1 MQARTDEEYRQLVN
15 SGKFGGMTADDMK
28 WIDEN
33 VGSGRKLFI
42 TLTEEDQKLVRD
54 IAKKRTDHA
63 KKKGFYNNWGS
74 VDGYDIDLEGFG
86 AEVAFC
92 RLFKCEPDVTI
103 GLKKDDY
110 DTITKKGSKVDVK
123 WTQNINN
130 GLLVKVT
137 KEKKKT
143 DVYVLTTGNFPSYE
157 VIGYAYQADVF
168 QESNIEDSKFG
179 HKNHHIGLDKLKS
192 F

>member
-1 MQARTDEEYRQLVN
+1 MPIRTDAEYAELAKT
-15 SGKFGGMTADDMK
+15 SDLPIEDMK

-33 VGSGRKLFI
+33 VGSGRVLTI
-42 TLTEEDQKLVRD
+42 TLTEEDQKLVKD

-63 KKKGFYNNWGS
+63 KKKGFYSNWGDVS
-74 VDGYDIDLEGFG
+74 GYDIDLEGFG

-92 RLFKCEPDVTI
+92 RKFNCEPDTAI

-110 DTITKKGSKVDVK
+110 DMITKKGSKVDVK

-137 KEKKKT
+137 KAKKKV
-143 DVYVLTTGNFPSYE
+143 DVYVLITGNFPTYE
-157 VIGYAYQADVF
+157 IIGFAYQADVF
-168 QESNIEDSKFG
+168 QEKNIQDSSFG
-179 HKNHHIGLDKLKS
+179 HKNHHLEVKELKS

>member
-1 MQARTDEEYRQLVN
+1 MQTRTDAEYQELAKTTGL
-15 SGKFGGMTADDMK
+15 SIDDMK

-33 VGSGRKLFI
+33 VREIGRVISI
-42 TLTEEDQKLVRD
+42 TLTEEDQILVRD

-63 KKKGFYNNWGS
+63 KAKGFYNNWGE
-74 VDGYDIDLEGFG
+74 VNGYDIDLEGFG

-92 RLFKCEPDVTI
+92 RKFDCEPDTSI
-103 GLKKDDY
+103 GLKDDDY

-130 GLLVKVT
+130 GLLVKCT
-137 KEKKKT
+137 KVKKKV
-143 DVYVLTTGNFPSYE
+143 DVYVLTTGNFPHYDI
-157 VIGYAYQADVF
+157 VGFAYQKDVF
-168 QESNIEDSKFG
+168 QEKNIKDSKFG
-179 HKNHHIGLDKLKS
+179 HKNYALTLEELRS